1 MAIQKFEDILVW
13 QKAQDFSVAIYSE
26 LKNSKDYSFNDQ
38 IKRASISISNNI
50 AEGFDRS
57 SNPDF
62 KRFLYFSLASNS
74 EVRSMLYLA
83 IRLDFIS
90 EISANK
96 LIENSNEIARML
108 FGLIKSLK

>member
-1 MAIQKFEDILVW
+1 
-13 QKAQDFSVAIYSE
+13 
-26 LKNSKDYSFNDQ
+26 
-38 IKRASISISNNI
+38 
-50 AEGFDRS
+50 
-57 SNPDF
+57 
-62 KRFLYFSLASNS
+62 
-74 EVRSMLYLA
+74 LYLA